1 MSIPPSLKNTEA
13 YLEYLNQMMILN
25 KNAADT
31 VWISSSTYLVFFMI
45 AGFTFLESGSTRH
58 KNLKMSLLR
67 NVIDRCVTT
76 VAWWLIG
83 YGFSFGASKGGVIG
97 LSYFAGV
104 GVETFDQYT
113 SWMFQWAF
121 VDTATSI
128 VSGCVVERIPL
139 WGYACYSAV
148 VSFWIY
154 PLIAHWIWN
163 QGGWLYIMGMH
174 DFAGSGVVHM
184 VGGVTGLAATILLG
198 PRIGIFP
205 DKNRK
210 DEKENKINDVN
221 SQSPAMICLGT
232 LILWFCWY
240 GFNCGSTQQIVGANL
255 TRLVGKVG
263 MNTSISAAFGGLTS
277 FLIAYFINRGT
288 ESQFS
293 IGSACNGVLG
303 GLVAITCACDAVESW
318 CAMFIG
324 IIAGFVYFGYT
335 MLFKKLRIDD
345 PIDAVAVHFGCGSW
359 GVIAYGWFDPATG
372 VLYGNG
378 GHQFG
383 IQLLGVVVIFSWVFT
398 CSAITFYLLKLCNI
412 HRVSAEVEL
421 MGQDMVCGGLTH
433 QFDQVS
439 MRYYIKN
446 FTEFLK
452 NDSESYQEITP
463 RAKEIRVDT
472 EAGRNQNL
480 ELLQLKTQ

>member
-1 MSIPPSLKNTEA
+1 MSIPPSLNNTEA
-13 YLEYLNQMMILN
+13 YLKYLNEMMILN
-25 KNAADT
+25 KNGADT
-31 VWISSSTYLVFFMI
+31 VWISSSTYLVFFMM
-45 AGFTFLESGSTRH
+45 AGFAFLESGSTRH
-58 KNLKMSLLR
+58 NNLKMSLLK
-67 NVIDRCVTT
+67 NVIDRCITT

-121 VDTATSI
+121 VDAATGI
-128 VSGCVVERIPL
+128 VSGCVVERITL

-163 QGGWLYIMGMH
+163 QGGWLYKMGIH

-205 DKNRK
+205 DKNKK
-210 DEKENKINDVN
+210 DDKENNNNDVN
-221 SQSPAMICLGT
+221 SHSAPLMCLGT

-240 GFNCGSTQQIVGANL
+240 GFNCGSTQQIVGADY
-255 TRLVGKVG
+255 TRLVGKIG

-277 FLIAYFINRGT
+277 FFIAYFINRGT

-293 IGSACNGVLG
+293 LGSACNGVLG
-303 GLVAITCACDAVESW
+303 GLVGITAACDSVESMG
-318 CAMFIG
+318 AMFIG
-324 IIAGFVYFGYT
+324 IISGIIYFGYT

-372 VLYGNG
+372 VLYGKG

-383 IQLLGVVVIFSWVFT
+383 IQLLGVVVIFLWVFT
-398 CSAITFYLLKLCNI
+398 CSAILFCILKLCNI
-412 HRVSAEVEL
+412 HKVSPEL
-421 MGQDMVCGGLTH
+421 EFIGQDMVCGGLTH
-433 QFDQVS
+433 QFDQAS
-439 MRYYIKN
+439 MTYYMKN
-446 FTEFLK
+446 FVQFFK
-452 NDSESYQEITP
+452 NDVGFSQEIFY
-463 RAKEIRVDT
+463 RVIESKNET
-472 EAGRNQNL
+472 EKKQNV
-480 ELLQLKTQ
+480 ELQIKHE